1 MTENT
6 VKEGSTTL
14 LNSLE
19 SELRDLIKDESIG
32 MEDLASFG
40 KNLTRHT
47 DESPLTEKNLEQ
59 LKADLQNGWLVDF
72 EGGMIDNERFG
83 FEVIGNDI
91 KPTITPKGDAIIPI
105 NFRYQ
110 AQRRTKLL
118 ILHIINKN
126 GGNIYELPW
135 GENIYEITIKN
146 QTFTYKLIYDN
157 QGFHLILKK

>member
-1 MTENT
+1 
-6 VKEGSTTL
+6 
-14 LNSLE
+14 
-19 SELRDLIKDESIG
+19 
-32 MEDLASFG
+32 
-40 KNLTRHT
+40 
-47 DESPLTEKNLEQ
+47 
-59 LKADLQNGWLVDF
+59 VDF

-126 GGNIYELPW
+126 GGNIYELP
-135 GENIYEITIKN
+135 
-146 QTFTYKLIYDN
+146 
-157 QGFHLILKK
+157 